1 MTFRRQGTLPN
12 VFLFAA
18 APVSLAQLPE
28 TSRQQKFMAKKVYLA
43 VDLGAESGR
52 VMAGLWN
59 GKTLQ
64 LEEAH
69 RFPNGG
75 VDLGNSFRWDL
86 LRLWGEIQNGLAL
99 ARKKY
104 GQQIVS
110 VGADTWGV
118 DFVLLNKQDEM
129 LGLPYHY
136 RDARTR
142 GALER
147 TFKKVPRADIFAQS
161 GLQFME
167 LNSLYQLLAWKEH
180 SPAILD
186 AAETLLFTPD
196 FLHWALC
203 GVKRAEFTIA
213 STSQFLHP
221 LKRTW
226 ALPLLQKLGLPT
238 HFLPKIVPPGTTLGK
253 FRKSLADSTG
263 LTGVKVVA
271 PPSHDTASAVA
282 GVPTANT
289 GKANWAYISS
299 GTWSLMG
306 VEVKKPVL
314 SPRALELNMTNEG
327 GIDGTYR
334 LLKNIMGMW
343 LVQRCKR
350 SLDAAGKN
358 FSYAQLEALASK
370 AKPFRSIVNLNDPRF
385 LNPPDMPQAIQEFC
399 RESRQP
405 IPKTPGELIRCCY
418 ESLALKYRETLHS
431 LEELTGEPIEV
442 IHIVGGGSKGELMN
456 QFAAAAC
463 QRPVVT
469 GPVEATAM
477 GNLLTQVKADGELS
491 SLAEMRAVVR
501 VSSEG
506 QRFEPAAWNEA
517 ADRFAELKH

>member
-1 MTFRRQGTLPN
+1 
-12 VFLFAA
+12 
-18 APVSLAQLPE
+18 
-28 TSRQQKFMAKKVYLA
+28 MAKKVYLA

-52 VMAGLWN
+52 VIAGLWD
-59 GKTLQ
+59 GRRLQ
-64 LEEAH
+64 LEEVH
-69 RFPNGG
+69 RFSNGG
-75 VDLGNSFRWDL
+75 VYLGETFRWDT

-99 ARKKY
+99 AGKKY
-104 GQQIVS
+104 AKQIVS

-118 DFVLLNKQDEM
+118 DFVLLNKQDEI

-147 TFKKVPRADIFAQS
+147 TFKKVPRAEIFAQS

-167 LNSLYQLLAWKEH
+167 LNSLYQLLAWQQH

-186 AAETLLFTPD
+186 AADTLLFTPD
-196 FLHWALC
+196 FLHWAMC

-213 STSQFLHP
+213 STSQFVHP
-221 LKRTW
+221 LKRNW
-226 ALPLLQKLGLPT
+226 SLPLLKKLGLPA

-253 FRKSLADSTG
+253 FRKSLAERTG

-282 GVPTANT
+282 GVPTADT

-306 VEVKKPVL
+306 VEVQKAVL
-314 SPRALELNMTNEG
+314 TPRALELNMTNEG

-334 LLKNIMGMW
+334 LLKNIMGLW
-343 LVQRCKR
+343 LVQQCKR
-350 SLDAAGKN
+350 SFDAAGRKYD
-358 FSYAQLEALASK
+358 YAELAALAAK
-370 AKPFRSIVNLNDPRF
+370 AKPFRSIVNLNDARF
-385 LNPPDMPQAIQEFC
+385 LNPPDMPKAIQEFC
-399 RESRQP
+399 RETKQP
-405 IPKTPGELIRCCY
+405 VPKTEGELVRCAY
-418 ESLALKYRETLHS
+418 ESLALKYRETLGS
-431 LEELTGEPIEV
+431 LEELTGEKVEV
-442 IHIVGGGSKGELMN
+442 IHIVGGGSQSRILN
-456 QFAAAAC
+456 QFAADAC

-491 SLAEMRAVVR
+491 SLAEMREVVR
-501 VSSEG
+501 ASSEV
-506 QRFEPAAWNEA
+506 QRYEPAAWNAA
-517 ADRFAELKH
+517 ADRFAELRRR